1 MYMYTFVHILF
12 LITQKEQKKNMST
25 VVLSYIFSSS
35 LLSLSLFSFLQH
47 GQLGNGGE
55 YKSLEKAGKW
65 TYQMTK
71 RPERVVGGDTLGIK
85 LIDVKSGPN
94 HSCALSEDG
103 KIYTWGFG
111 GYGR

>member
-1 MYMYTFVHILF
+1 
-12 LITQKEQKKNMST
+12 MST
-25 VVLSYIFSSS
+25 VIFSSS
-35 LLSLSLFSFLQH
+35 HHSLRSLSLSLFSFLQH